1 MTSQHK
7 QQDGSSETQPLLAP
21 APGANEHTTDNRSP
35 WHDAP
40 VPNGSFGTLGGD
52 DHMGIKADVN
62 VSSARA
68 RLKFIFPALA
78 IGIFL
83 AAGDQT
89 IIVSSYGRIGSDL
102 DELDKTA
109 WLATAYLCTTTAFQ
123 PLYGKLGDIFGRKAC
138 LLFAYSVFG
147 LGALFCGLAGTM
159 THLIVARALTG
170 IGAGGII
177 TVASILLSDIVT
189 LEERG
194 IWQGYVNMVFACG
207 AGLGAPLGGI
217 LTDAIGWRWAF
228 IGQGPLCA
236 IAILLVAVLLQLPP
250 PAGTTSSTKPTSTKT
265 KLAQV
270 DFLGATTLI
279 TSLTTL
285 LLYLDLLAS
294 TPRWTTHLYLLASA
308 LLLLAFLYTEHT
320 LTAHPLTPLHLLFG
334 RPFLGAY
341 LALAFGN
348 VAWYGVLFYVPLLY
362 QATAG
367 HFSASAAGALLLPGI
382 ASGVV
387 GGFVGGAVLRRRRG
401 KGFRALALAAYP
413 LVGMACVGVAV
424 GAGVMFWAGS
434 GGGEEGL
441 LSVAGV
447 VWGMSGSLLV
457 GGLGNGAGMT
467 ATLVAVVAV
476 ATPED
481 QAVVTACVYLYRQL
495 GATVGL
501 AVISLVFRRVLAAA
515 LVRLLGGGADVDEVV
530 RHVLES
536 LDYLQRLPAETR
548 VVVEQAYGEAC
559 RAALLL
565 CAGLAVCAIV
575 CSCFIKEQRQSGR
588 GVMLPVPIVE

>member
-1 MTSQHK
+1 MTSRHE
-7 QQDGSSETQPLLAP
+7 QQDRSETQPLLAQP
-21 APGANEHTTDNRSP
+21 SGVNEHTDSRTP
-35 WHDAP
+35 WHDGPA
-40 VPNGSFGTLGGD
+40 PNGSLGTVGVDDEGGT
-52 DHMGIKADVN
+52 KAENN

-147 LGALFCGLAGTM
+147 LGALLCGLAGNM
-159 THLIVARALTG
+159 TQLIVARALTG

-177 TVASILLSDIVT
+177 TVVSILLSDIVT

-250 PAGTTSSTKPTSTKT
+250 PPPPPPPS

-279 TSLTTL
+279 TALTTL
-285 LLYLDLLAS
+285 LLYLDRLATPNNS
-294 TPRWTTHLYLLASA
+294 TPTTPQHEWTTHLYLLTSIIA
-308 LLLLAFLYTEHT
+308 LLFFLHTEHT
-320 LTAHPLTPLHLLFG
+320 LSPHPLTPLHLLFG
-334 RPFLGAY
+334 RPLLGAY

-367 HFSASAAGALLLPGI
+367 HISASAAGALLLPGI

-387 GGFVGGAVLRRRRG
+387 GGFVGGAVLRRKGG
-401 KGFRALALAAYP
+401 KGFRGLALAAYP

-434 GGGEEGL
+434 GSEGGL

-447 VWGMSGSLLV
+447 VWEMSGSLFV

-467 ATLVAVVAV
+467 ATLIAVVAV
-476 ATPED
+476 ASPED

-515 LVRLLGGGADVDEVV
+515 LVRRLGGADVDEVV
-530 RHVLES
+530 RRVLES
-536 LDYLQRLPAETR
+536 LDYLQHLPAETR

-575 CSCFIKEQRQSGR
+575 CSCFIKEKRQSGR
-588 GVMLPVPIVE
+588 GVVLPIPPVE